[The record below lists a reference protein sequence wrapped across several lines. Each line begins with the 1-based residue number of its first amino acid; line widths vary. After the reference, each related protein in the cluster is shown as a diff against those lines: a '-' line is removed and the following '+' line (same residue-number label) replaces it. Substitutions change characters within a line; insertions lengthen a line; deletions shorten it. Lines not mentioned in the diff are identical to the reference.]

1 MLEFAIVGFM
11 GVIVQILF
19 FYCLNSF
26 NEADF
31 IKNNLIAI
39 IIGTICGYYLNNLL
53 TFNKNKLKGKSLI
66 SGLFKFLFLSLLT
79 ISINISISTIVF
91 SLLKIKYLAI
101 LSGISFGFLS
111 NFFISRK
118 IIWKI

>member
-1 MLEFAIVGFM
+1 MLEFGIVGFI
-11 GVIVQILF
+11 GVIIQILF

-53 TFNKNKLKGKSLI
+53 TFNENKLKGKSLI
-66 SGLFKFLFLSLLT
+66 SGLFKFLFLSFLT
-79 ISINISISTIVF
+79 ISINIFISSVIF
-91 SLLKIKYLAI
+91 SFLKIKFLAI
-101 LSGISFGFLS
+101 LSGIGSGFLS

-118 IIWKI
+118 IVWKI